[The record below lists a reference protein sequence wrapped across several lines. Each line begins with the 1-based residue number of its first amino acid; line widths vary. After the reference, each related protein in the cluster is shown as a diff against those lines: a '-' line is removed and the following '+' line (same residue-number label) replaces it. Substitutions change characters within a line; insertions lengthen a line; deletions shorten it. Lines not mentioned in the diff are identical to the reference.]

1 MADGVPRVPT
11 NRPVPCGRAPPA
23 GSVGAAPGGMVAF
36 VRKIPMCPDVLPA
49 TDESLPLPDVAD
61 HLGVPVTRV
70 HALLQE
76 GKLVAVERGGVPQ
89 VPVLL
94 LDDDGTVNRFAS
106 GALAVLADGGFRP
119 EEALAWLYAE
129 DDSLPGRP
137 IDALHGQL
145 AREVI
150 RRAQAMAF

>member
-1 MADGVPRVPT
+1 M
-11 NRPVPCGRAPPA
+11 
-23 GSVGAAPGGMVAF
+23 
-36 VRKIPMCPDVLPA
+36 RKIPMCPDVLSPS
-49 TDESLPLPDVAD
+49 DETLPLPDVAD
-61 HLGVPVTRV
+61 RLGVPVTRV

-94 LDDDGTVNRFAS
+94 LDDDGAVNRFAS
-106 GALAVLADGGFRP
+106 GALAVLGDGGFRP
-119 EEALAWLYAE
+119 EEALSWLYAE
-129 DDSLPGRP
+129 DESLPGRP
-137 IDALHGQL
+137 IDGLHGHL

>member
-1 MADGVPRVPT
+1 M
-11 NRPVPCGRAPPA
+11 
-23 GSVGAAPGGMVAF
+23 
-36 VRKIPMCPDVLPA
+36 RKIPTCPDVLAPEEE
-49 TDESLPLPDVAD
+49 TLVVPDVAD

-76 GKLVAVERGGVPQ
+76 GKIVAVDRRGVPQ
-89 VPVLL
+89 VPALL
-94 LDDDGTVNRFAS
+94 LDDDGVNKFAA

-119 EEALAWLYAE
+119 EEALTWLWTE
-129 DDSLPGRP
+129 DESLPGRP
-137 IDALHGQL
+137 IDGLHGHL

>member
-1 MADGVPRVPT
+1 MTDAVPRVPT
-11 NRPVPCGRAPPA
+11 NRCVPGRR
-23 GSVGAAPGGMVAF
+23 AAPGGSGGPAAGGKVAF

-106 GALAVLADGGFRP
+106 GALAVLGDGGYRP
-119 EEALAWLYAE
+119 EEALTWLYTE
-129 DDSLPGRP
+129 DESLPGRP